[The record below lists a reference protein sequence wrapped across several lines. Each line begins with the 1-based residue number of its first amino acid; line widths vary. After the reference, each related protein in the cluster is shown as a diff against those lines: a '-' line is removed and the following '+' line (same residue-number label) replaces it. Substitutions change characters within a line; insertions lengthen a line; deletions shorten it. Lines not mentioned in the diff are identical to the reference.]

1 MKKFLLVLIL
11 GKTLILNYFLSPLS
25 SWFILFIL
33 PLVEEDHWY
42 SYAEKFQY
50 QISFPSIRSKA
61 FLEQTITGK
70 RDGKSSSLQRKS
82 QRLEVINPYCL
93 CLFLA

>member
-42 SYAEKFQY
+42 SYAQKFQY
-50 QISFPSIRSKA
+50 QISFLSIRSKA
-61 FLEQTITGK
+61 FLERTITGK
-70 RDGKSSSLQRKS
+70 RDGKSSSLQRKL
-82 QRLEVINPYCL
+82 QRLEVINPSCL